1 MSQISIPVSVGEL
14 LDKLTILEIKSERI
28 TNPAKLANVERELK
42 LLNQSWIQSKLSDC
56 DIGPVIQELKRV
68 NKKLWSIEDEIRL
81 KELANTYDERFIEL
95 ARSVYVE
102 NDRRASLKRQINEIT
117 GSVLIEE
124 KEYPAY

>member
-28 TNPAKLANVERELK
+28 TNPAKLANIERELK
-42 LLNQSWIQSKLSDC
+42 LLNQSWMQSKLSDC

-68 NKKLWSIEDEIRL
+68 NEKLWSIEDEIRL
-81 KELANTYDERFIEL
+81 KELANAYDERFIEL

>member
-42 LLNQSWIQSKLSDC
+42 LLNQSWMQSKLSDC
-56 DIGPVIQELKRV
+56 DIEPVIQELKRV
-68 NKKLWSIEDEIRL
+68 NEKLWSIEDEIRL

>member
-42 LLNQSWIQSKLSDC
+42 LLNQSWMQSELSDC

-68 NKKLWSIEDEIRL
+68 NEKLWAIEDEIRL

-102 NDRRASLKRQINEIT
+102 NDRRASLKKQINEIT

>member
-1 MSQISIPVSVGEL
+1 MSQISIPISVGEL

-42 LLNQSWIQSKLSDC
+42 LLNQSWMQSKLSDC
-56 DIGPVIQELKRV
+56 DIEPVIQELKRV
-68 NKKLWSIEDEIRL
+68 NEKLWSIEDEIRL

>member
-28 TNPAKLANVERELK
+28 TNPAKLANIERELK
-42 LLNQSWIQSKLSDC
+42 LLNQSWMQSKLSDC
-56 DIGPVIQELKRV
+56 DIEPVIQELKRV
-68 NKKLWSIEDEIRL
+68 NEKLWSIEDEIRL

>member
-1 MSQISIPVSVGEL
+1 MIQISIPISVGEL

-28 TNPAKLANVERELK
+28 TNPAKLANIERELK
-42 LLNQSWIQSKLSDC
+42 LLNQSWMQSELSDC

-68 NKKLWSIEDEIRL
+68 NEKLWAIEDEIRL

-102 NDRRASLKRQINEIT
+102 NDRRASLKKQINEIT

>member
-42 LLNQSWIQSKLSDC
+42 LLNQSWMQSKLSDC

-68 NKKLWSIEDEIRL
+68 NEKLWSIEDEIRL

>member
-1 MSQISIPVSVGEL
+1 MSQISIPISVGEL

-28 TNPAKLANVERELK
+28 TNPAKLANIERELK
-42 LLNQSWIQSKLSDC
+42 LLNQSWMQSKLSDC

-68 NKKLWSIEDEIRL
+68 NEKLWSIEDEIRL